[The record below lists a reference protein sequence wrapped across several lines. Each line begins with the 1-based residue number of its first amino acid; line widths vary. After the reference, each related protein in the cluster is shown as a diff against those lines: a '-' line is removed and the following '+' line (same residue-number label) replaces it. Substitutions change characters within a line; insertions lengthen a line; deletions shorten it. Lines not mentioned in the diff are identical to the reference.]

1 MDPLGKLEEIF
12 RHFPGIG
19 PRQAKRF
26 AYFLLTKSD
35 FDLAEFSKSILELK
49 KSVFACT
56 LCQRFFPA
64 GNKVVNPVN
73 PLCSICSDQN
83 RDTDTLMIVGR
94 DIDLQAVERS
104 RAYNGLYFVLG
115 GSVPIFDEA
124 PEKVIRQKELL
135 TRVGQMIGGTTH
147 TDAHVDVVAHGD
159 TVVHVNIHANTDA
172 RTSNN
177 AGSSAEILAELDGV
191 TKDSKVQKHE
201 SGLREI
207 ILATSV
213 NPEGEHTASYIAG
226 LLKPLIE
233 KHGFRVSTLGR
244 GLSTGTELEYSD
256 SETLKSALQN
266 RR

>member
-1 MDPLGKLEEIF
+1 MDALGKLEEIF

-35 FDLAEFSKSILELK
+35 FELAEFSKSILELK
-49 KSVFACT
+49 KSVFACS

-64 GNKVVNPVN
+64 GNKVVNAESPI
-73 PLCSICSDQN
+73 CSICSDPN

-124 PEKVIRQKELL
+124 PDQKIRQKELMGRL
-135 TRVGQMIGGTTH
+135 AQMIGGGKNTSSE
-147 TDAHVDVVAHGD
+147 TDA
-159 TVVHVNIHANTDA
+159 
-172 RTSNN
+172 TS
-177 AGSSAEILAELDGV
+177 AILDELDGAS
-191 TKDSKVQKHE
+191 TINKTIKNQ
-201 SGLREI
+201 SGLKEV

-233 KHGFRVSTLGR
+233 VHGFRISTLGR

>member
-35 FDLAEFSKSILELK
+35 ADLAEFSKSILELK
-49 KSVFACT
+49 KSVFACS

-64 GNKVVNPVN
+64 GSKVINSETPV
-73 PLCSICSDQN
+73 CSICSDPN

-124 PEKVIRQKELL
+124 PDQKIRQKELMGRL
-135 TRVGQMIGGTTH
+135 NQMIGGN
-147 TDAHVDVVAHGD
+147 VASS
-159 TVVHVNIHANTDA
+159 T
-172 RTSNN
+172 NN
-177 AGSSAEILAELDGV
+177 AANDTLAELDGV
-191 TKDSKVQKHE
+191 TKTACNLK
-201 SGLREI
+201 EI

-226 LLKPLIE
+226 LLKPLIST
-233 KHGFRVSTLGR
+233 HSFRVSTLGR

>member
-35 FDLAEFSKSILELK
+35 ADLAEFSKSILELK
-49 KSVFACT
+49 KSVFACS

-64 GNKVVNPVN
+64 GSKVVNAEAPI
-73 PLCSICSDQN
+73 CSICNDPN

-124 PEKVIRQKELL
+124 PDQKIRQKELMARL
-135 TRVGQMIGGTTH
+135 GQMISSGT
-147 TDAHVDVVAHGD
+147 D
-159 TVVHVNIHANTDA
+159 TST
-172 RTSNN
+172 
-177 AGSSAEILAELDGV
+177 SSAAGTLAELDGIP
-191 TKDSKVQKHE
+191 TNKNTSS
-201 SGLREI
+201 SGLKEI

-213 NPEGEHTASYIAG
+213 NPEGEHTASYVAG
-226 LLKPLIE
+226 LLKPLVST
-233 KHGFRVSTLGR
+233 HGFRVSTLGR

-256 SETLKSALQN
+256 SETLKSALMN

>member
-1 MDPLGKLEEIF
+1 MDALGKLEEIF

-26 AYFLLTKSD
+26 AYFLLTKTD
-35 FDLAEFSKSILELK
+35 ADLAEFSRNILDLK
-49 KSVFACT
+49 KSVFACS

-64 GNKVVNPVN
+64 GNKIVNADAPV
-73 PLCSICSDQN
+73 CSICSDPN

-115 GSVPIFDEA
+115 GSVPIFDEE
-124 PEKVIRQKELL
+124 PDQKIRQKELMARL
-135 TRVGQMIGGTTH
+135 TQMIESGKN
-147 TDAHVDVVAHGD
+147 DA
-159 TVVHVNIHANTDA
+159 AN
-172 RTSNN
+172 SE
-177 AGSSAEILAELDGV
+177 AGKALAELDGDD
-191 TKDSKVQKHE
+191 TTIAAESNHQ
-201 SGLREI
+201 SGLKEV

-226 LLKPLIE
+226 LLKSYVE
-233 KHGFRVSTLGR
+233 KHGFRISTLGR

-256 SETLKSALQN
+256 TETLKSALQN

>member
-1 MDPLGKLEEIF
+1 MDPLSKLEEIF

-35 FDLAEFSKSILELK
+35 ADLAEFSKSILELK
-49 KSVFACT
+49 KSVSMCS
-56 LCQRFFPA
+56 LCQRFFPI
-64 GNKVVNPVN
+64 GNKVVNVAAPI
-73 PLCSICSDQN
+73 CSICSDPN

-124 PEKVIRQKELL
+124 PDQKIRQKELMARL
-135 TRVGQMIGGTTH
+135 EQM
-147 TDAHVDVVAHGD
+147 
-159 TVVHVNIHANTDA
+159 
-172 RTSNN
+172 TSQEE
-177 AGSSAEILAELDGV
+177 GHRLKEV
-191 TKDSKVQKHE
+191 
-201 SGLREI
+201 

-226 LLKPLIE
+226 LLKPLVST
-233 KHGFRVSTLGR
+233 HGFRVSTLGR

>member
-35 FDLAEFSKSILELK
+35 ADLAEFSKSILELK
-49 KSVFACT
+49 KSVFACS

-64 GNKVVNPVN
+64 GNKAVNASAPV
-73 PLCSICSDQN
+73 CSICNDPN

-124 PEKVIRQKELL
+124 PDQKIRQKELL
-135 TRVGQMIGGTTH
+135 ARLEQMTSSG
-147 TDAHVDVVAHGD
+147 AD
-159 TVVHVNIHANTDA
+159 TSA
-172 RTSNN
+172 
-177 AGSSAEILAELDGV
+177 AGIALAELDG
-191 TKDSKVQKHE
+191 TATNKNIST
-201 SGLREI
+201 SGLKEI

-226 LLKPLIE
+226 LLKPLVST
-233 KHGFRVSTLGR
+233 HGFRVSTLGR

>member
-1 MDPLGKLEEIF
+1 MDALGKLEEIF

-35 FDLAEFSKSILELK
+35 FELAEFAKSILELK
-49 KSVFACT
+49 KSVFACS

-64 GNKVVNPVN
+64 GNKVVNVDTPI
-73 PLCSICSDQN
+73 CSICSDPN

-124 PEKVIRQKELL
+124 PDQKIRQKELMARL
-135 TRVGQMIGGTTH
+135 EQMIGGGKSVASGSNDA
-147 TDAHVDVVAHGD
+147 TDA
-159 TVVHVNIHANTDA
+159 
-172 RTSNN
+172 
-177 AGSSAEILAELDGV
+177 ILAELDGAS
-191 TKDSKVQKHE
+191 TINKTTRNQ
-201 SGLREI
+201 SGLKEV

-233 KHGFRVSTLGR
+233 AHGFRISTLGR

-256 SETLKSALQN
+256 TETLKSALQN

>member
-35 FDLAEFSKSILELK
+35 ADLAEFSKSILELK
-49 KSVFACT
+49 KSVFACS

-64 GNKVVNPVN
+64 GSKIVNAEAPI
-73 PLCSICSDQN
+73 CSICNDPN

-124 PEKVIRQKELL
+124 PDQKIRQKELIARL
-135 TRVGQMIGGTTH
+135 EQM
-147 TDAHVDVVAHGD
+147 
-159 TVVHVNIHANTDA
+159 
-172 RTSNN
+172 TSQEE
-177 AGSSAEILAELDGV
+177 GHKLKEV
-191 TKDSKVQKHE
+191 
-201 SGLREI
+201 

-226 LLKPLIE
+226 LLKPLISA
-233 KHGFRVSTLGR
+233 HGFRVSTLGR

>member
-35 FDLAEFSKSILELK
+35 ADLAEFSKSILELK
-49 KSVFACT
+49 KSVFACS

-64 GNKVVNPVN
+64 GNKAVNASAPV
-73 PLCSICSDQN
+73 CSICSDPN

-115 GSVPIFDEA
+115 GSVPIFDDE
-124 PEKVIRQKELL
+124 PDQKIRQKELMVRL
-135 TRVGQMIGGTTH
+135 GQMIGN
-147 TDAHVDVVAHGD
+147 D
-159 TVVHVNIHANTDA
+159 VHVNSKD
-172 RTSNN
+172 TSDTNSANN
-177 AGSSAEILAELDGV
+177 AASDAFAELDGV
-191 TKDSKVQKHE
+191 KLGDTKTESVAKNK
-201 SGLREI
+201 SGLKEI

-226 LLKPLIE
+226 LLKPLISA
-233 KHGFRVSTLGR
+233 HGFRVSTLGR

-256 SETLKSALQN
+256 SETLKSALMN

>member
-35 FDLAEFSKSILELK
+35 ADLSEFSKSILELK
-49 KSVFACT
+49 KSVFTCS
-56 LCQRFFPA
+56 LCQRFFPI
-64 GNKVVNPVN
+64 GTKVINPEA
-73 PLCSICSDQN
+73 PICSICSDPN

-124 PEKVIRQKELL
+124 PDQKIRQKELMARL
-135 TRVGQMIGGTTH
+135 GQM
-147 TDAHVDVVAHGD
+147 
-159 TVVHVNIHANTDA
+159 
-172 RTSNN
+172 TSQEE
-177 AGSSAEILAELDGV
+177 GHKLKEV
-191 TKDSKVQKHE
+191 
-201 SGLREI
+201 

-213 NPEGEHTASYIAG
+213 NPEGEHTASYVAG
-226 LLKPLIE
+226 LLKPLISA
-233 KHGFRVSTLGR
+233 HGFRVSTLGR

>member
-1 MDPLGKLEEIF
+1 MDALSKLEEIF

-26 AYFLLTKSD
+26 AYFLLTKTD
-35 FDLAEFSKSILELK
+35 ADLAEFSKNILGLK
-49 KSVFACT
+49 KSVFACS

-64 GNKVVNPVN
+64 GNKIVNADAPV
-73 PLCSICSDQN
+73 CSICSDPN

-124 PEKVIRQKELL
+124 PDQKIRQKELMGRL
-135 TRVGQMIGGTTH
+135 VQMIGGGSTNPH
-147 TDAHVDVVAHGD
+147 ASDAASE
-159 TVVHVNIHANTDA
+159 A
-172 RTSNN
+172 
-177 AGSSAEILAELDGV
+177 LAELDGD
-191 TKDSKVQKHE
+191 TPSKSTNLGSQTAS
-201 SGLREI
+201 SGLKEV

-226 LLKPLIE
+226 LLKPYVE
-233 KHGFRVSTLGR
+233 KHGFRISTLGR

>member
-35 FDLAEFSKSILELK
+35 TDLAEFSKSILELK
-49 KSVFACT
+49 KSVFACS

-64 GNKVVNPVN
+64 GSKVVNAEVPI
-73 PLCSICSDQN
+73 CSICNDPN

-115 GSVPIFDEA
+115 GSVPIFDVA
-124 PEKVIRQKELL
+124 PDQKIRLEQMTSQEEGHKLKE
-135 TRVGQMIGGTTH
+135 V
-147 TDAHVDVVAHGD
+147 
-159 TVVHVNIHANTDA
+159 
-172 RTSNN
+172 
-177 AGSSAEILAELDGV
+177 
-191 TKDSKVQKHE
+191 
-201 SGLREI
+201 

-213 NPEGEHTASYIAG
+213 NPEGEHTASYVAG
-226 LLKPLIE
+226 LLKPLINT
-233 KHGFRVSTLGR
+233 HSFRVSTLGR

>member
-1 MDPLGKLEEIF
+1 MDALGKLEEIF

-26 AYFLLTKSD
+26 AYFLLTKTD
-35 FDLAEFSKSILELK
+35 ADLAEFSKSILELK
-49 KSVFACT
+49 KSVSMCS
-56 LCQRFFPA
+56 LCQRFFPI
-64 GNKVVNPVN
+64 GNKVVNVAAPV
-73 PLCSICSDQN
+73 CSICSDPN

-124 PEKVIRQKELL
+124 PDQKIRQKELMGRL
-135 TRVGQMIGGTTH
+135 KQMIGGGKSADSAEKNT
-147 TDAHVDVVAHGD
+147 TDATSAILDELEGS
-159 TVVHVNIHANTDA
+159 TENKDA
-172 RTSNN
+172 SVSTSKN
-177 AGSSAEILAELDGV
+177 
-191 TKDSKVQKHE
+191 K
-201 SGLREI
+201 SGLKEI

-226 LLKPLIE
+226 LLKPLVSE
-233 KHGFRVSTLGR
+233 HGFRVSTLGR

-256 SETLKSALQN
+256 SETLKSALMN

>member
-1 MDPLGKLEEIF
+1 MDALGKLEEIF

-35 FDLAEFSKSILELK
+35 ADLAEFSKSILELK
-49 KSVFACT
+49 KSVSMCS
-56 LCQRFFPA
+56 LCQRFFPI
-64 GNKVVNPVN
+64 GNKVVNVTAPV
-73 PLCSICSDQN
+73 CSICSDPN

-124 PEKVIRQKELL
+124 PEQKIRQKELM
-135 TRVGQMIGGTTH
+135 TRLGQMIGGN
-147 TDAHVDVVAHGD
+147 
-159 TVVHVNIHANTDA
+159 VNSTN
-172 RTSNN
+172 
-177 AGSSAEILAELDGV
+177 SAASEALAELDGTTSV
-191 TKDSKVQKHE
+191 NTTKGQSALKEV
-201 SGLREI
+201 

-213 NPEGEHTASYIAG
+213 NPEGEHTASYIVG
-226 LLKPLIE
+226 LMKPLVSA
-233 KHGFRVSTLGR
+233 HGFRISTLGR

>member
-1 MDPLGKLEEIF
+1 MDALGKLEEIF

-35 FDLAEFSKSILELK
+35 FELAEFAKSILELK
-49 KSVFACT
+49 KSVFACS

-64 GNKVVNPVN
+64 GNKVVNAEKPV
-73 PLCSICSDQN
+73 CSICSDPN

-124 PEKVIRQKELL
+124 PDQKIRQKELMVRL
-135 TRVGQMIGGTTH
+135 DQMIGGGKNTNSE
-147 TDAHVDVVAHGD
+147 TDA
-159 TVVHVNIHANTDA
+159 
-172 RTSNN
+172 
-177 AGSSAEILAELDGV
+177 ILAELDGASTINKT
-191 TKDSKVQKHE
+191 TKNQ
-201 SGLREI
+201 SGLKEV

-233 KHGFRVSTLGR
+233 AHGFRISTLGR

>member
-1 MDPLGKLEEIF
+1 MDALGKLEEIF

-26 AYFLLTKSD
+26 TYFLLTKSD
-35 FDLAEFSKSILELK
+35 FELAEFSKSILELK
-49 KSVFACT
+49 KSVFACS

-64 GNKVVNPVN
+64 GNKVVNVAAPI
-73 PLCSICSDQN
+73 CSICSDPN

-115 GSVPIFDEA
+115 GSVPIFDES
-124 PEKVIRQKELL
+124 PDQKIRQKELMGRL
-135 TRVGQMIGGTTH
+135 AQMIGGGKSVASGSNDA
-147 TDAHVDVVAHGD
+147 TDA
-159 TVVHVNIHANTDA
+159 
-172 RTSNN
+172 
-177 AGSSAEILAELDGV
+177 ILAELDGD
-191 TKDSKVQKHE
+191 TRTGATNTGKKQ
-201 SGLREI
+201 SGLKEV

-233 KHGFRVSTLGR
+233 AHGFRISTLGR

>member
-1 MDPLGKLEEIF
+1 MDTLGKLEEIF

-35 FDLAEFSKSILELK
+35 FELAEFSKNILEIK
-49 KSVFACT
+49 KSVFACS

-64 GNKVVNPVN
+64 GNKVIDSAAPI
-73 PLCSICSDQN
+73 CSICSDPN

-124 PEKVIRQKELL
+124 PDQKIRQKELMGRL
-135 TRVGQMIGGTTH
+135 TQMIGGSRSASGV
-147 TDAHVDVVAHGD
+147 TDA
-159 TVVHVNIHANTDA
+159 
-172 RTSNN
+172 
-177 AGSSAEILAELDGV
+177 ILAELDGA
-191 TKDSKVQKHE
+191 TPDGAMKNQ
-201 SGLREI
+201 SGLKEV

-226 LLKPLIE
+226 LLKPLMDT
-233 KHGFRVSTLGR
+233 HGFRVSTLGR

-256 SETLKSALQN
+256 TETLKSALQN

>member
-35 FDLAEFSKSILELK
+35 ADLAEFSKSILELK
-49 KSVFACT
+49 KSVFACS

-64 GNKVVNPVN
+64 GSKMVNSEAPV
-73 PLCSICSDQN
+73 CSICNDPN

-94 DIDLQAVERS
+94 DIDLLAVERS

-124 PEKVIRQKELL
+124 PDQKIRQKELM
-135 TRVGQMIGGTTH
+135 TRLGQMIGS
-147 TDAHVDVVAHGD
+147 DAS
-159 TVVHVNIHANTDA
+159 I
-172 RTSNN
+172 
-177 AGSSAEILAELDGV
+177 SSAAGALAELDGDTSGDTSV
-191 TKDSKVQKHE
+191 GTLKSK
-201 SGLREI
+201 SGLKEI

-226 LLKPLIE
+226 LLKPLVST
-233 KHGFRVSTLGR
+233 HGFRVSTLGR

>member
-35 FDLAEFSKSILELK
+35 ADLAEFSKSILELK
-49 KSVFACT
+49 KSVFACS

-64 GNKVVNPVN
+64 GSKVVNAEAPI
-73 PLCSICSDQN
+73 CSICTDPN

-124 PEKVIRQKELL
+124 PDQKIRQKELMVRL
-135 TRVGQMIGGTTH
+135 GQMISSS
-147 TDAHVDVVAHGD
+147 TD
-159 TVVHVNIHANTDA
+159 
-172 RTSNN
+172 TSA
-177 AGSSAEILAELDGV
+177 AGITLAELDG
-191 TKDSKVQKHE
+191 TATNKNTTSN
-201 SGLREI
+201 GLKEI

-213 NPEGEHTASYIAG
+213 NPEGEHTASYVAG
-226 LLKPLIE
+226 LLKPLVSA
-233 KHGFRVSTLGR
+233 HGFRVSTLGR

>member
-1 MDPLGKLEEIF
+1 MDTLGKLEEIF

-26 AYFLLTKSD
+26 AYFLLTKTD
-35 FDLAEFSKSILELK
+35 ADLAEFSKYILEIK
-49 KSVFACT
+49 KSVSLCS
-56 LCQRFFPA
+56 LCQRFFPV
-64 GNKVVNPVN
+64 GNKVVNPLA
-73 PLCSICSDQN
+73 PICSICSDPN

-124 PEKVIRQKELL
+124 PDQKIRQKELMKRL
-135 TRVGQMIGGTTH
+135 AQMIGSNGDADNAAGAAGIDADDDKEDP
-147 TDAHVDVVAHGD
+147 TDKDPFADFAPKTDDGAAASD
-159 TVVHVNIHANTDA
+159 KKDSMSSNANT
-172 RTSNN
+172 
-177 AGSSAEILAELDGV
+177 
-191 TKDSKVQKHE
+191 
-201 SGLREI
+201 SGLKEV

-226 LLKPLIE
+226 LLKPLKDI
-233 KHGFRVSTLGR
+233 HGFRISTLGR

-256 SETLKSALQN
+256 SETLKSALMN

>member
-1 MDPLGKLEEIF
+1 MDALSKLEEIF

-26 AYFLLTKSD
+26 AYFLLTKTD
-35 FDLAEFSKSILELK
+35 ADLAEFSKNILELK
-49 KSVFACT
+49 KSVFACS

-64 GNKVVNPVN
+64 GNKVVNANAPI
-73 PLCSICSDQN
+73 CSICSDPN

-124 PEKVIRQKELL
+124 PDQKIRQKELMARL
-135 TRVGQMIGGTTH
+135 EQMIH
-147 TDAHVDVVAHGD
+147 NSSSDKSAGD
-159 TVVHVNIHANTDA
+159 
-172 RTSNN
+172 
-177 AGSSAEILAELDGV
+177 GILAELDGE
-191 TKDSKVQKHE
+191 TRSSSKSQT
-201 SGLREI
+201 GLKEV

-226 LLKPLIE
+226 LLKADVE
-233 KHGFRVSTLGR
+233 KHGFRISTLGR